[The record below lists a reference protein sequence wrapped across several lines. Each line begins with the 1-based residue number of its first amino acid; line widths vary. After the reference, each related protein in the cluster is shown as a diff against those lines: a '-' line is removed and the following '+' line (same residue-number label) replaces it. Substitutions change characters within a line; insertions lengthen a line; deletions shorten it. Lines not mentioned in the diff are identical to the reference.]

1 MQTNTFLILVIMV
14 LIIAWASERH
24 IVYTNHI
31 IDLTGEDDEDFKII
45 DLNTSGSEDE
55 EPVPALT
62 GRNNFEA
69 GSSSEP
75 MVVDRLRTII
85 DINTSGSEDE
95 EPVPALTGRN
105 NFEAGSSSEPMVD
118 RLRTV
123 RSTPPST
130 VTTQV
135 PDACSVCI
143 QSNSF
148 SLTGHIVSCPSCH
161 NKFHFGCLKRWFKNH
176 RRFTCPYCRFD
187 MHFMQSSKDV
197 EEAMQRQNTDY
208 ESLLALT
215 NITTSWEDNVI
226 FVTHEDKDDDDD
238 SDSEYIE

>member
-1 MQTNTFLILVIMV
+1 MMQTNTFLILVIMV

-31 IDLTGEDDEDFKII
+31 IDLTGEDDEDYPII

-75 MVVDRLRTII
+75 WVDRLRT
-85 DINTSGSEDE
+85 
-95 EPVPALTGRN
+95 A
-105 NFEAGSSSEPMVD
+105 
-118 RLRTV
+118 

-130 VTTQV
+130 VETQV

-143 QSNSF
+143 QGNNF
-148 SLTGHIVSCPSCH
+148 SLAGFIVSCPQCLK
-161 NKFHFGCLKRWFKNH
+161 KFHFGCLKRWFKNH
-176 RRFTCPYCRFD
+176 QRFTCPGCRFD
-187 MHFMQSSKDV
+187 MHFMLSSKDV
-197 EEAMQRQNTDY
+197 EEAMQRQNVDY
-208 ESLLALT
+208 ESLLALA
-215 NITTSWEDNVI
+215 NITTSWKDNVI

>member
-45 DLNTSGSEDE
+45 DL
-55 EPVPALT
+55 
-62 GRNNFEA
+62 
-69 GSSSEP
+69 
-75 MVVDRLRTII
+75 
-85 DINTSGSEDE
+85 NTSGSEDE

>member
-1 MQTNTFLILVIMV
+1 MMQTNTFLILVIMV

-31 IDLTGEDDEDFKII
+31 IDLTGEDDEDYPII
-45 DLNTSGSEDE
+45 DLNTSGSED
-55 EPVPALT
+55 
-62 GRNNFEA
+62 
-69 GSSSEP
+69 
-75 MVVDRLRTII
+75 DDII
-85 DINTSGSEDE
+85 DLNTSGSEDE

-130 VTTQV
+130 VATQV
-135 PDACSVCI
+135 PGACSVCI

-176 RRFTCPYCRFD
+176 QRFTCPYCRFD

-197 EEAMQRQNTDY
+197 EEAMQRQNADY
-208 ESLLALT
+208 ESLLALA
-215 NITTSWEDNVI
+215 NITTSWKDNVI

-238 SDSEYIE
+238 SDSEYKDDDDDSDSEYIE